1 MNSSRKGSR
10 GELELLHLLEGQ
22 GLACHRNDQRYIGGK
37 NNPDISL
44 IINGQRYHV
53 ECKRKERLKALISS
67 IPDPIDRELFRMRY
81 IKGDTWAKI
90 ECTLPYCRAQLYKR
104 HRKQLD
110 CWRDA
115 GLLTK

>member
-44 IINGQRYHV
+44 EINGQRYHV
-53 ECKRKERLKALISS
+53 ECKRKERLNLHDAYTQA
-67 IPDPIDRELFRMRY
+67 E
-81 IKGDTWAKI
+81 G
-90 ECTLPYCRAQLYKR
+90 
-104 HRKQLD
+104 
-110 CWRDA
+110 DA
-115 GLLTK
+115 GAGCVPVVIHRRSREPWMVTLSLEDWLHNATQ

>member
-1 MNSSRKGSR
+1 MKENTMVNCRLIMLNAQALREEAKR
-10 GELELLHLLEGQ
+10 YTEPEAKAIHDRLNLWADRLE
-22 GLACHRNDQRYIGGK
+22 DDV
-37 NNPDISL
+37 NN
-44 IINGQRYHV
+44 V
-53 ECKRKERLKALISS
+53 KALISS

-104 HRKQLD
+104 NRKQLD

-115 GLLTK
+115 GLLKK

>member
-1 MNSSRKGSR
+1 MKENTIVHCRLIMLNAQALREEAKRYTEPEAKAIHDRLNLWADRLEDEVNS
-10 GELELLHLLEGQ
+10 
-22 GLACHRNDQRYIGGK
+22 
-37 NNPDISL
+37 
-44 IINGQRYHV
+44 V
-53 ECKRKERLKALISS
+53 KALFSS